1 MDPQALPRLP
11 SQSGVPPLKKRRV
24 IDNYM
29 KALRRTARYHARE
42 VLGLRVKPRKLR
54 ISLTNRCNS
63 RCIMCSIWQ
72 FQDNNAPSLPGEIT
86 PDEISHL
93 AAVNRGFFSD
103 VSHVS
108 ITGGE
113 PTLRR
118 DFVEVMKNLAEGFP
132 DRSLSFNTN
141 AFATKKIVG
150 LAESCFDYMK
160 ELTVM
165 ISLDGMGEAH
175 DTVRGMRNVFAPVI
189 KTIEGLRA
197 LRSRKRKI
205 KVEINTVMTNENSD
219 QLRAIYDFCAQND
232 ISFNPISI
240 TIGQLYQNQAT
251 DDSTMRLSDDS
262 RANLLRDLREI
273 AKTDRSLII
282 GETIRILET
291 QQRDFDCWAGRLIFL
306 IEENCDVFPN
316 GGCPTDFKLGNL
328 RDYDFDMLRLLEAHD
343 AREVL
348 RKARSCRRCQIPC
361 EYMSTLRHAEALSG
375 FRKAR
380 GNLAALEA
388 GAE

>member
-1 MDPQALPRLP
+1 ME
-11 SQSGVPPLKKRRV
+11 S
-24 IDNYM
+24 YW
-29 KALRRTARYHARE
+29 KAVRRTARYHLRDA
-42 VLGLRVKPRKLR
+42 LGIRIKPRKLR
-54 ISLTNRCNS
+54 VSLTNRCNS
-63 RCIMCSIWQ
+63 RCIMCSIWK

-86 PDEISHL
+86 PAEI
-93 AAVNRGFFSD
+93 ARIAEVNRDFFSD

-118 DFVEVMKNLAEGFP
+118 DFVEVMRTLAEGFP

-150 LAESCFDYMK
+150 LAESCFEFLK

-165 ISLDGMGEAH
+165 VSLDGMGESH
-175 DTVRGMRNVFAPVI
+175 DVVRGMRNVFAPVV
-189 KTIEGLRA
+189 KTIEGLQA
-197 LRSRKRKI
+197 LKGPKRKI
-205 KVEINTVMTNENSD
+205 KIEINTVMTNENSD
-219 QLRAIYDFCAQND
+219 QLRALYDFCAERD

-240 TIGQLYQNQAT
+240 TVGQLYQNQDT
-251 DDSTMRLSDDS
+251 SDSTMQLSAES
-262 RANLLRDLREI
+262 RENLLADLRAI
-273 AKTDRSLII
+273 GQHDRSLQIQ
-282 GETIRILET
+282 ETIRILET

-328 RDYDFDMLRLLEAHD
+328 RDFEFSMERLLDAHE
-343 AREVL
+343 AREIL
-348 RKARSCRRCQIPC
+348 KQTTACRRCQIPC
-361 EYMSTLRHAEALSG
+361 EYMSTLRHAEALTG

-380 GNLAALEA
+380 GNMEALNA
-388 GAE
+388 GAS